1 VVCSGP
7 KAAVFAQKQPD
18 KYCGPFFSNRL
29 AIKNLNFRAVQKF
42 PFTPYLCPRLFFPA
56 EPG

>member
-1 VVCSGP
+1 VAFLLVTAFFDGP
-7 KAAVFAQKQPD
+7 AVSP
-18 KYCGPFFSNRL
+18 CFFSNRL
-29 AIKNLNFRAVQKF
+29 GIKNLNLAAVEKF